1 MMHFDFFLE
10 MKMTLKTTLTAAALA
25 VALASV
31 STVALAHA
39 EHGQAQYGGVVAE
52 AGEAQFEIVA
62 KDGRLIVYAT
72 NHGAPVAT
80 AGASARLTALAGS
93 ARSEFDLKPA
103 GDNRLQGQ
111 GSVEAGAKLLIN
123 VQWPGR
129 KPLQARAVMH

>member
-72 NHGAPVAT
+72 NHGAPVDT
-80 AGASARLTALAGS
+80 AGASARLTALTGS
-93 ARSEFDLKPA
+93 TKSEFDLKPA

-111 GSVEAGAKLLIN
+111 GSVAAGAKLLIN

>member
-1 MMHFDFFLE
+1 
-10 MKMTLKTTLTAAALA
+10 MTLKSTLTAAALA
-25 VALASV
+25 VALAAAS
-31 STVALAHA
+31 SVALAHA

-72 NHGAPVAT
+72 NHGAPVDT
-80 AGASARLTALAGS
+80 AGASARLTALTGS
-93 ARSEFDLKPA
+93 AKSEFDLKPA

>member
-1 MMHFDFFLE
+1 
-10 MKMTLKTTLTAAALA
+10 MTLKTTLTAAALA

>member
-1 MMHFDFFLE
+1 
-10 MKMTLKTTLTAAALA
+10 MTLKTTLTAAVLA
-25 VALASV
+25 VALASA
-31 STVALAHA
+31 SSVALAHA

-52 AGEAQFEIVA
+52 AGEAQFEIVG
-62 KDGRLIVYAT
+62 KDGRLTVYVT